1 MFQRLERGQPSIIST
16 SDNDSALADKMKNSI
31 DAHIDFSFKGETYS
45 LFSTIDLSEFLEPG
59 ASLPSVHAI
68 LARMH
73 GIDTYSYLYEVML
86 EEEIH
91 FDNAQGLAADCLADG
106 TFDLEAFF
114 TGARKKKTLDLLQA
128 IATSELG
135 IDDLEQHPALK
146 NALLQSYR
154 LGNPAES

>member
-1 MFQRLERGQPSIIST
+1 
-16 SDNDSALADKMKNSI
+16 MKNSI

-45 LFSTIDLSEFLEPG
+45 LFSTIELNKFLEPG

-73 GIDTYSYLYEVML
+73 GIDTYSYLYEVMQ
-86 EEEIH
+86 EEEIR
-91 FDNAQGLAADCLADG
+91 FDNAQGLATDYLSEG
-106 TFDLEAFF
+106 VFDLEAFF
-114 TGARKKKTLDLLQA
+114 TGARKKKTLGLLQA

-146 NALLQSYR
+146 NALLQAYH
-154 LGNPAES
+154 LGNSSES